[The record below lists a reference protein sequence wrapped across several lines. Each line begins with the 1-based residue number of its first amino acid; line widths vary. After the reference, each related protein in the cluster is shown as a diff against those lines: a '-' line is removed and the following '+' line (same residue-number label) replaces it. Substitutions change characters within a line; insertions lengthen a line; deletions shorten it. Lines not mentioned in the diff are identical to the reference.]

1 MSTRTTRRTVTF
13 DKPFF
18 LEGIGRSLPA
28 GAYEVI
34 TDEELIEELSFPVYR
49 RIATMMLV
57 PAQSSLSSVEMLTI
71 DPTELATALG
81 RDLAA
86 ADAVVSPAL
95 CR

>member
-71 DPTELATALG
+71 DPTELAAALG
-81 RDLAA
+81 RDVAA
-86 ADAVVSPAL
+86 ADAAVSPAL
-95 CR
+95 YR

>member
-71 DPTELATALG
+71 DPTELAAALKHETSVEK
-81 RDLAA
+81 
-86 ADAVVSPAL
+86 ADAGAL
-95 CR
+95 KTQ